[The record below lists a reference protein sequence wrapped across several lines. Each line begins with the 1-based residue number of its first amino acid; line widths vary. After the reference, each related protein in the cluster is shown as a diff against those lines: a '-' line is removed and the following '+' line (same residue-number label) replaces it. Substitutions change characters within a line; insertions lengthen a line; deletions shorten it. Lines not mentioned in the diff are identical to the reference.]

1 MPPGRPP
8 ALDNAKRKELLRLL
22 AAGCN
27 IPGAARIRNCSPRT
41 TRRLAGHDPE
51 FREALKRAQLRSQI
65 SPIRALRK
73 AAKTHWR
80 AAAWLLER
88 ASAGSFVPQK
98 PGLFLPEDV
107 QDIFSGFIQSIRTL
121 ITDQEL
127 AQCVIQSLGDYLTKK
142 TEQLQSEDFEIR
154 RRRAAQRRKEEAR
167 RRSPDLNLDPDSL
180 LDSDPLADDPD
191 SLDSDLSP
199 DQT

>member
-1 MPPGRPP
+1 MPPGRPF
-8 ALDNAKRKELLRLL
+8 ALDDAKRKELLRLL

-27 IPGAARIRNCSPRT
+27 IPGAARILNCSPRT
-41 TRRLAGHDPE
+41 IRRAAGQDPE

-65 SPIRALRK
+65 APVRALRK

-88 ASAGSFVPQK
+88 ASSGSFVPQK

-107 QDIFSGFIQSIRTL
+107 QDIFSGFIQSIGRL
-121 ITDQEL
+121 ITDPQL
-127 AQCVIQSLGDYLTKK
+127 AQRVTQALEDYLTKK
-142 TEQLQSEDFEIR
+142 TEQLQSEDFEVR

-167 RRSPDLNLDPDSL
+167 RRSPDFCAPEDL
-180 LDSDPLADDPD
+180 LDERDPN
-191 SLDSDLSP
+191 
-199 DQT
+199 